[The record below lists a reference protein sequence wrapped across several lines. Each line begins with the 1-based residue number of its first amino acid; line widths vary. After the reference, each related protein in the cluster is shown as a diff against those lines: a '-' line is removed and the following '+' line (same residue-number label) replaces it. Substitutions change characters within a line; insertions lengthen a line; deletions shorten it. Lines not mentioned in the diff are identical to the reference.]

1 MFIKKCIY
9 IYTHLLVIR
18 LIERT
23 KTMQEQFRIF
33 ALNGTVHKAFLA
45 DCKTSWIRR
54 FCSEMVTCQVSEEN
68 LDELNIPAAAR

>member
-1 MFIKKCIY
+1 
-9 IYTHLLVIR
+9 
-18 LIERT
+18 
-23 KTMQEQFRIF
+23 MQEQFRIF